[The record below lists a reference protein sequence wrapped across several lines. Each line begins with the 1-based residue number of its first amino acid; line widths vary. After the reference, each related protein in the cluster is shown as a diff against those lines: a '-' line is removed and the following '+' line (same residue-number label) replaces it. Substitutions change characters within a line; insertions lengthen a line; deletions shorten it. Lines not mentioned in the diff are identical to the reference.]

1 MKTLILST
9 ITASAISLCMV
20 TSAHA
25 VDCSRFEDRSAFF
38 TSIGLTDSASFWA
51 EVATECAASD
61 WSSSDRK
68 TVRDNIRTLTTE
80 NAYERPDRETVR
92 DAAEAAGV
100 EVRDARHG
108 KRKKGSRSK
117 RSD

>member
-9 ITASAISLCMV
+9 ITASVISLGMV

-25 VDCSRFEDRSAFF
+25 LDCSRFEDRSAFF
-38 TSIGLTDSASFWA
+38 TSIGLADSASFWDGVAA
-51 EVATECAASD
+51 ECVTSD
-61 WSSSDRK
+61 WPSSDRK

-80 NAYERPDRETVR
+80 NAYVRPDRETVR
-92 DAAEAAGV
+92 AAAEAAGV